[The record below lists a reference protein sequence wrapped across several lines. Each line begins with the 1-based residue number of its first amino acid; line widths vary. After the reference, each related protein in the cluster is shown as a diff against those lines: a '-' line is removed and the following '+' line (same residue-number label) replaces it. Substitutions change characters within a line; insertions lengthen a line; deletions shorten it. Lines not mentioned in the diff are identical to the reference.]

1 MTQNTD
7 FSLREAHNRT
17 LHLLLDRGNLTYLFI
32 AVGSILSASILG
44 FILLM
49 VTGAP
54 IMGHLITIL
63 IKLATAFAVFV
74 LASKTIDNIAR
85 IHAGL
90 GQEPVPTGINSI
102 LDRKT
107 VLQYGAIITLLF
119 CGKYLI
125 VTIFGIIKLDLIA
138 DLALTAVLIALI
150 PAMSLAYL
158 RDPSPLIPLQPA
170 SVLTAYADIGEDTY
184 RRSIAV
190 TLLAYIGI
198 SLALYLLLDIAL
210 VYLLQALLTGS
221 ASLSAAI
228 MLMVT
233 ALIAGVNCFVYT
245 YCAIFPTWYYPHDDE
260 TEDEEEIV
268 DEASA
273 PPHHAPESGGSFGIP
288 APPPF
293 TDEPAQP
300 TADSI
305 LPQALQA
312 MKAQQYQRVLEL
324 TRNFGKAHPNHPHL
338 VENYYL
344 TALAL
349 AKTGAADKA
358 LPLLQQ
364 LHKRYPDHP
373 RAATIAQAIARLQ
386 GKP

>member
-7 FSLREAHNRT
+7 FSLREAHNHT

-170 SVLTAYADIGEDTY
+170 SVLTAYTDIGEDTY

-273 PPHHAPESGGSFGIP
+273 PAHHVPESGSSFGIP

>member
-1 MTQNTD
+1 MTQNAD

-17 LHLLLDRGNLTYLFI
+17 LHLLLDRGNLTCLFI

-170 SVLTAYADIGEDTY
+170 SVLTAYTDIGEDTY

-273 PPHHAPESGGSFGIP
+273 TPHHVPESGSSFGIP

>member
-1 MTQNTD
+1 MTKNAD

-170 SVLTAYADIGEDTY
+170 SVLTAYTDIGENTY

-198 SLALYLLLDIAL
+198 SLALYLLLDMAL

-233 ALIAGVNCFVYT
+233 ALITGINCFVYT

-273 PPHHAPESGGSFGIP
+273 PARHGPESSGNFGIP